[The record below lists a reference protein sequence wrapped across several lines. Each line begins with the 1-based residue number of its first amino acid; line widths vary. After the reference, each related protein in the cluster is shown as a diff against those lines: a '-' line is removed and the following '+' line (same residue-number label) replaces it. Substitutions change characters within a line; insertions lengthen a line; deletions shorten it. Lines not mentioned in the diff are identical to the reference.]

1 MVIKLREGSRSGHA
15 ASERLLTTLRAE
27 AKGAPID
34 VAALEVFGLFCPKG
48 VAHYREREK
57 NLRELRLEWRE
68 EAGNEGK

>member
-1 MVIKLREGSRSGHA
+1 
-15 ASERLLTTLRAE
+15 
-27 AKGAPID
+27 